1 MSKAENLRTTWIFGS
16 GGHAKVAIDI
26 FRTMGI
32 TVMGLFDDDPV
43 KKAMNIGAAAVLGP
57 IPARSDLLPSTA
69 PVFLAIGSNATRKA
83 LAAREGFTWS
93 RALHSTAWIS
103 PSATMGEGVM
113 LGAAAVVQADAIV
126 GAHAIINTGAIL
138 EHDISVGAFC
148 HVAPGVCM
156 GGGAS
161 VGEGAFIGT
170 GATILPGVHV
180 GAWSVVGAGAVVT
193 FDVPDNA
200 TVMGIPARA
209 KN

>member
-1 MSKAENLRTTWIFGS
+1 VI
-16 GGHAKVAIDI
+16 
-26 FRTMGI
+26 
-32 TVMGLFDDDPV
+32 GLFDDDPG
-43 KKAMNIGAAAVLGP
+43 KKATNMGATAVLGP

-69 PVFLAIGSNATRKA
+69 PVFLAIGSNATRKT
-83 LAAREGFTWS
+83 LAAREGFIWS

-148 HVAPGVCM
+148 HVAPGVRL
-156 GGGAS
+156 GGGVS
-161 VGEGAFIGT
+161 VAEGAFIGT
-170 GATILPGVHV
+170 GAVILPGVNV

-193 FDVPDNA
+193 LDVPARA
-200 TVMGIPARA
+200 TVMGVPARV